1 MDGDGS
7 RECGGTLALTDSRVI
22 LLVAY
27 SFLRLTFIVLDGVEA
42 MLSFPY
48 TPSQQLPKS
57 SGRDAAVLFY
67 VLFRKEWREFE
78 EWIVLC
84 IYFPKCVSSSK
95 NVSVLY

>member
-1 MDGDGS
+1 MDGNGP

-27 SFLRLTFIVLDGVEA
+27 SFLRLTFIAFAEVEA

-57 SGRDAAVLFY
+57 SGLDAAVLFY

-78 EWIVLC
+78 EFVVPLHL
-84 IYFPKCVSSSK
+84 FPQVCFFFKKC
-95 NVSVLY
+95 